1 MQGKD
6 LQSKRELDTILT
18 MSTSTISHQSNFSE
32 TSDGYR
38 LFEQSW
44 IPPNPRAS
52 VIILHGYGEHINRYR
67 HVADH
72 LVNREYAVYAYD
84 QLGHGQSDGRRAY
97 ADSFDIWR
105 DDLATYIK
113 KVHEQAPERPLFM
126 LAHSMGGCI
135 AAYLLATQTAEDQQ
149 ALQGVLFSA
158 PALAPGDGLTPML
171 IKIISI
177 LGKLLPKLPTQ
188 KADSGTISRDPA
200 VVHAYN
206 DDPLVYHG
214 GVPARTAAEMMRGAD
229 IALEN
234 AAQIRCPLLIMHGA
248 ADRLISPEGSK
259 QLYALA
265 GSDDKVLKLYDDLYH
280 EILNEPEQAEVLSDI
295 VAWIEARL
303 SLTV

>member
-1 MQGKD
+1 
-6 LQSKRELDTILT
+6 
-18 MSTSTISHQSNFSE
+18 
-32 TSDGYR
+32 
-38 LFEQSW
+38 
-44 IPPNPRAS
+44 
-52 VIILHGYGEHINRYR
+52 
-67 HVADH
+67 
-72 LVNREYAVYAYD
+72 
-84 QLGHGQSDGRRAY
+84 LGHGQSDGRRAY

-105 DDLATYIK
+105 DDLAAYIK
-113 KVHEQAPERPLFM
+113 KVHEQAPECPLFL

-188 KADSGTISRDPA
+188 KADSGTISR
-200 VVHAYN
+200 
-206 DDPLVYHG
+206 
-214 GVPARTAAEMMRGAD
+214 RGAD